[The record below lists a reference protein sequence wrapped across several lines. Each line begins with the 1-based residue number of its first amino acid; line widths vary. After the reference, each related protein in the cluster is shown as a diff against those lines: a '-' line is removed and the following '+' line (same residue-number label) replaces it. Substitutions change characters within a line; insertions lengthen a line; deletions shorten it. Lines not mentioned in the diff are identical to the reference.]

1 MALPLSYNFRNRRVR
16 WQVTLLAIF
25 GIALVVTVFVFLA
38 AMSSGFRI
46 ALRSTGRPDNAIVLQ
61 KGSQSELG
69 SGIDRGRAGLL
80 VVDQRIARGAD
91 GQPLASGEIVVVVNL
106 SRKLGGA
113 DVNVLIRGVS
123 LRAFDV
129 RGGIRIVRGRNFTP
143 GLAEVVVGAR
153 TSERFGLD
161 VGSKVPLGNQDWD
174 VVGVFTSEG
183 SGFESEI
190 WGDLSVMSEPLRR
203 QSVFQALVVRLAD
216 PAAFDAFKKTY
227 EEDPQ
232 VQVTVNGAVFGA
244 MNTMYAIVAARTR
257 EIGTLRALGFSRRS
271 ILLAFVMESVVL
283 AFIGGLLGCV
293 LALPANG
300 LTSATS
306 GANFSELAFAFRITA
321 SALATGLI
329 FAMVMGLVGGL
340 LPAFRAARPRAH
352 PGGKG
357 EGPHPARPRDH
368 RDVPVERRGHR
379 RDGRHL
385 EEDGSEAQGLHVLHL
400 HLGLRPPPEVQD
412 RQDPPP
418 ARGEAAG
425 GMAG

>member
-1 MALPLSYNFRNRRVR
+1 MALPLGYNVKNLRIR

-38 AMSSGFRI
+38 AMASGFRI
-46 ALRSTGRPDNAIVLQ
+46 ALRATGRSDNAIVLQ

-69 SGIDRGRAGLL
+69 SGIDRGKAGLL
-80 VVDQRIARGAD
+80 SVDQRIARGPD
-91 GQPLASGEIVVVVNL
+91 GQPLASGEIVVVANL
-106 SRKLGGA
+106 PRRIDA
-113 DVNVLIRGVS
+113 AEVNVLIRGVT

-129 RGGIRIVRGRNFTP
+129 RGGLKIVRGRNFAP

-153 TSERFGLD
+153 TAERFGLD

-203 QSVFQALVVRLAD
+203 QGVFQALVVRLAD
-216 PAAFDAFKKTY
+216 PGAFDAFKKTY

-232 VQVTVNGAVFGA
+232 VQVTISRERKFYEDQAGPTASALMGLAVFVSVVMGVGAVFGA

-257 EIGTLRALGFSRRS
+257 EIGTLRALGFSRRA

-283 AFIGGLLGCV
+283 AFLGGLLGCL

-300 LTSATS
+300 VTSATS
-306 GANFSELAFAFRITA
+306 GANFSELAFAFRITPPD
-321 SALATGLI
+321 LATGLV
-329 FAMVMGLVGGL
+329 FALVMGLLGGL
-340 LPAFRAARPRAH
+340 LPAFRAARLPISSALRA
-352 PGGKG
+352 
-357 EGPHPARPRDH
+357 A
-368 RDVPVERRGHR
+368 
-379 RDGRHL
+379 
-385 EEDGSEAQGLHVLHL
+385 
-400 HLGLRPPPEVQD
+400 
-412 RQDPPP
+412 
-418 ARGEAAG
+418 
-425 GMAG
+425 